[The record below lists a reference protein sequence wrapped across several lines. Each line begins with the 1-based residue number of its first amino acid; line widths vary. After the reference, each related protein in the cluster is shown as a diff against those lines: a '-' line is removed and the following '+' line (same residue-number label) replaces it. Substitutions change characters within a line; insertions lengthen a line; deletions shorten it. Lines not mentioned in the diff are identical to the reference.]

1 LQFVLTVPLVYLL
14 DVKLLQFLVDFG
26 EEARNQV
33 LNLVINVDLKGKEC
47 DRLGSPLVGEA
58 AEKVFI
64 EQLDAVVD
72 NLDLDL
78 LEGVVLA
85 VANHEILEFA
95 VEELHAL
102 VLNE

>member
-14 DVKLLQFLVDFG
+14 DVKLLQLLVDFG
-26 EEARNQV
+26 EEARNQI

-47 DRLGSPLVGEA
+47 DGLGSPLVGEA
-58 AEKVFI
+58 AEKVLV

-85 VANHEILEFA
+85 VANHEILKFA
-95 VEELHAL
+95 VEELHTL